1 MKKYKYIEQ
10 KTKIRQPDG
19 SYKMV
24 SVYAKTHRELAEKIK
39 KKEADAEK
47 AYKKAMSPTFE
58 EVADRWWAQ
67 HESEIA
73 VYTADCYRKPLKD
86 VEKYFGDRLLD
97 EIQPLDIQRFLNAMA
112 NQKYAKQTIKLRRTV
127 MNMIYDYAIL
137 NGITQINPVTT
148 VKVPKSAK
156 TTRRE
161 LPTDEEIKTALA
173 SVSAPF
179 GLYPVFLYY
188 TGMRKE
194 EALAIEVDKDIDFQN
209 DLIIVDKAIIFDNNR
224 PVLKVGSKSEAGTRT
239 VPLLRPLKEILCKQ
253 KKTGLL
259 FPNTKGEYMSKSQFD
274 KAYRDYRKATG
285 IQSTGHQ
292 FRHAFATLC
301 FDAGLDEKDMADIV
315 GHADAETTKRIYV
328 HIKEQRRRS
337 FTDKLNSVVS

>member
-10 KTKIRQPDG
+10 KIKIRQLDG

-39 KKEADAEK
+39 QKEADAEK
-47 AYKKAMSPTFE
+47 VYQKALSPTFT

-86 VEKYFGDRLLD
+86 VEEYFGDRLLD
-97 EIQPLDIQRFLNAMA
+97 EIQPLEIQRFLSDMVQ
-112 NQKYAKQTIKLRRTV
+112 QKYAKQTVKLRRTV

-137 NGITQINPVTT
+137 NGITQVNPVTT
-148 VKVPKSAK
+148 VKVPKNAK

-161 LPTDEEIKTALA
+161 LPSDEEIKTALA

-188 TGMRKE
+188 TGVRKE
-194 EALAIEVDKDIDFQN
+194 EALALTYKDIDFKN
-209 DLIIVDKAIIFDNNR
+209 DLIFIDKAIVFDNNR
-224 PVLKVGSKSEAGTRT
+224 PVLKTGSKSNAGTRT
-239 VPLLRPLKEILCKQ
+239 VPLLRPLKEILQRQ

-285 IQSTGHQ
+285 ITATGHQ

-301 FDAGLDEKDMADIV
+301 YDAGLDEKDMADII
-315 GHADAETTKRIYV
+315 GHADAETTKKIYV